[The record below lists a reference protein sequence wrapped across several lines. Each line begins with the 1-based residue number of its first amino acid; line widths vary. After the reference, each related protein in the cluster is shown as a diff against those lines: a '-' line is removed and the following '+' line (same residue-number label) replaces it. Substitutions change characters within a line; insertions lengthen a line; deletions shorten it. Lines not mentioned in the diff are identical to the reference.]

1 MKHILTYFREH
12 WRMIIVTLSFL
23 IIFLVLQCTGNSIKN
38 TQKVLYETELKVVIA
53 RQADSINTA
62 RNIKEVARLDSL
74 QKTHQAEVTAAKTEA
89 NVYQALA
96 SGYKKEAEK
105 SDKKVDDLLAQY
117 GDSINEPCREIV
129 AAYHTTV
136 TELTLAY
143 DAKQEEVNELNI
155 ALTEDSIG
163 WQECKQVNIVKD
175 NTIASKE
182 TTLGEER
189 QVNETLRK
197 QLAKQ
202 NNFFNKNKTWIAG
215 ACGFILGVLLLK

>member
-1 MKHILTYFREH
+1 MKRTLNFLKKYWKTIA
-12 WRMIIVTLSFL
+12 IVLSISTMF
-23 IIFLVLQCTGNSIKN
+23 FVLKYTGDNIER
-38 TQKVLYETELKVVIA
+38 TQKVLYETELKVAIA

-62 RNIKEVARLDSL
+62 RNIKEVARLDVL
-74 QKTHQAEVTAAKTEA
+74 QKTYQAEVNAARAEVK
-89 NVYQALA
+89 VYQALA
-96 SGYKKEAEK
+96 NGYKKAADN
-105 SDKKVDDLLAQY
+105 SDKKVKELLIQY
-117 GDSINEPCREIV
+117 GDSINGPCREIV

-143 DAKQEEVNELNI
+143 DAKQEEVNELDI
-155 ALTEDSIG
+155 ALTADSLG
-163 WQECKQVNIVKD
+163 WEECKQINIVKD

-202 NNFFNKNKTWIAG
+202 DNFFNKNKTWIAG
-215 ACGFILGVLLLK
+215 VCGFVLGVLLLK